1 MNALKPIS
9 ELSGSCLGSL
19 KEENTIDIMEKC
31 SHQKLSPLKTDI
43 KRISSHKHIIF
54 SVKEDMVF
62 IVCVTGPHRLPKTKT
77 KFIPANVYTE
87 LLLED
92 GCTGMM
98 SGKELY
104 PDSNFDSDEN
114 YASFNLHFEKNYLE
128 KIPGLTDTK
137 LTHVFTYL
145 DKVKTEVDI
154 TQIHQIS
161 EQLDKNL
168 QIISKMDNENSFV
181 YSVLGAAIGSIVLT
195 ILVGGIFVF
204 MLLRNHKSKLVQL
217 ERLLESKFA
226 EAENRLSHKLE

>member
-1 MNALKPIS
+1 
-9 ELSGSCLGSL
+9 
-19 KEENTIDIMEKC
+19 
-31 SHQKLSPLKTDI
+31 
-43 KRISSHKHIIF
+43 
-54 SVKEDMVF
+54 MVF

-77 KFIPANVYTE
+77 KFIHANVYTE

-145 DKVKTEVDI
+145 DNVKTEIDI

-168 QIISKMDNENSFV
+168 QIISKMDNESSFV
-181 YSVLGAAIGSIVLT
+181 YTVLWKIKKPKNRPPA
-195 ILVGGIFVF
+195 LVFLY
-204 MLLRNHKSKLVQL
+204 LLL
-217 ERLLESKFA
+217 
-226 EAENRLSHKLE
+226 

>member
-1 MNALKPIS
+1 
-9 ELSGSCLGSL
+9 
-19 KEENTIDIMEKC
+19 
-31 SHQKLSPLKTDI
+31 
-43 KRISSHKHIIF
+43 
-54 SVKEDMVF
+54 
-62 IVCVTGPHRLPKTKT
+62 
-77 KFIPANVYTE
+77 
-87 LLLED
+87 
-92 GCTGMM
+92 M

-168 QIISKMDNENSFV
+168 QIISKMDNESSFV
-181 YSVLGAAIGSIVLT
+181 YTVFGVAIGSIVFT

-217 ERLLESKFA
+217 ESLLESKFA
-226 EAENRLSHKLE
+226 EAENRLDHKLE